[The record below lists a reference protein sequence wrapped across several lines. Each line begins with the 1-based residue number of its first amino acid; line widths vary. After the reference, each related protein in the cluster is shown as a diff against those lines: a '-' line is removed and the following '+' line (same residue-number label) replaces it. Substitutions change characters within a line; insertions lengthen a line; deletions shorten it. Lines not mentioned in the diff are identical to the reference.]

1 METMQSDDFLSNRE
15 WLRNAISSEKVILRG
30 ISALEYLQL
39 FPGYFGEKNIEVYA
53 LSEGHYSNVQ
63 YCLVDSFDKI
73 DYLDDGIVLCSTLE
87 QVIKDFIR
95 EYDTSNIQALVEALG
110 NYYYFNNFTFEKLHV
125 DTDQVV
131 FDELKEWAIGFTQGV
146 NYEYD

>member
-1 METMQSDDFLSNRE
+1 METIHSDEFLSNKE
-15 WLRNAISSEKVILRG
+15 WLQNALSSEKVVLRG
-30 ISALEYLQL
+30 VSALEYLQL
-39 FPGYFGEKNIEVYA
+39 FPGYFGEKIIEVYS
-53 LSEGHYSNVQ
+53 LYEGQFSNIQ
-63 YCLVDSFDKI
+63 YHIIDSFDEI
-73 DYLDDGIVLCSTLE
+73 NYLDDGIVLCSTFE

-110 NYYYFNNFTFEKLHV
+110 NYYYFNNFTFENLHV
-125 DTDQVV
+125 DTDQVL